1 MRTLNVLAAVIAV
14 AFLATPARAE
24 LTSCTLEFSLS
35 GWSLIY
41 KQMKGEG
48 KVSCSNGQSAAVHV
62 SSHGGGFTIGKSDI
76 VGGKG
81 TFSAVKDIG
90 EVFGTYVQ
98 AGASASA
105 LKGGQAQAMTKG
117 EISLAL
123 SGSGRG
129 WDVGVS
135 IGGFTITKKE

>member
-1 MRTLNVLAAVIAV
+1 MRTLHALAAAVAV
-14 AFLATPARAE
+14 AFLASPAHAQ
-24 LTSCTLEFSLS
+24 LASCKLDFSLS

-48 KVSCSNGQSAAVHV
+48 KVSCSNGQSAAVYV

-76 VGGKG
+76 VAGQGK
-81 TFSAVKDIG
+81 FSSVKDIS

-98 AGASASA
+98 ATASGAAV
-105 LKGGQAQAMTKG
+105 KGGQAQAMTKG

-123 SGSGRG
+123 SGTGRG

-135 IGGFTITKKE
+135 LGAFTITKK

>member
-1 MRTLNVLAAVIAV
+1 MRALNVLAAAIAV
-14 AFLATPARAE
+14 AFLATPSRAE
-24 LTSCTLEFSLS
+24 LASCKLEFNLS
-35 GWSLIY
+35 GWSLVY

-90 EVFGTYVQ
+90 EIFGTYAQ
-98 AGASASA
+98 AGASGSA
-105 LKGGQAQAMTKG
+105 VKGGQAQVMTKG

-123 SGSGRG
+123 SGAGRG
-129 WDVGVS
+129 WEVGVS

>member
-1 MRTLNVLAAVIAV
+1 MRTINILAAAV
-14 AFLATPARAE
+14 AVSFLATPAQAE
-24 LTSCTLEFSLS
+24 LASCKLDFSLS
-35 GWSLIY
+35 GWSFIY

-76 VGGKG
+76 VGGTG
-81 TFSAVKDIG
+81 TFSDVKDIG
-90 EVFGTYVQ
+90 EIFGTYAQ
-98 AGASASA
+98 AGASGSTV
-105 LKGGQAQAMTKG
+105 KGGQAQAMTKG

-123 SGSGRG
+123 AGSGRG

>member
-1 MRTLNVLAAVIAV
+1 MRKINLLAAASAVI
-14 AFLATPARAE
+14 LLTTPAQAE
-24 LTSCTLEFSLS
+24 PAKCTLEFSLS
-35 GWSLIY
+35 GWSLVY

-48 KVSCSNGQSAAVHV
+48 KVTCSNGETAAVHV

-81 TFSAVKDIG
+81 VFSQVKEIG

-98 AGASASA
+98 AGASGSA
-105 LKGGQAQAMTKG
+105 VAGGQAHVMTKG

>member
-1 MRTLNVLAAVIAV
+1 MRTLDVLATTVAV
-14 AFLATPARAE
+14 ALLATPAQAE
-24 LTSCTLEFSLS
+24 LASCKLEFNLS

-48 KVSCSNGQSAAVHV
+48 KVNCSNGQTAAVYV
-62 SSHGGGFTIGKSDI
+62 SSHGGGFTLGKSDI
-76 VGGKG
+76 VGGTG
-81 TFSAVKDIG
+81 AFSDVKDIG

-98 AGASASA
+98 ASASGSGI
-105 LKGGQAQAMTKG
+105 KGGQAQAMTKG

>member
-1 MRTLNVLAAVIAV
+1 
-14 AFLATPARAE
+14 
-24 LTSCTLEFSLS
+24 
-35 GWSLIY
+35 
-41 KQMKGEG
+41 
-48 KVSCSNGQSAAVHV
+48 
-62 SSHGGGFTIGKSDI
+62 
-76 VGGKG
+76 
-81 TFSAVKDIG
+81 VKDIG
-90 EVFGTYVQ
+90 EIFGTYVQ